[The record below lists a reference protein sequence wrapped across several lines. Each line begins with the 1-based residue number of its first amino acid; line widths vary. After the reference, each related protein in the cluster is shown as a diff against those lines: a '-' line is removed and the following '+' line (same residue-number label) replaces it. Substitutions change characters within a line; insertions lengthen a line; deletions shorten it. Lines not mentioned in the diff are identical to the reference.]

1 MLINLQNI
9 SKTIGAKTLY
19 QGLSLTI
26 QPGEKMGLIG
36 RNGIGKTTLLGI
48 MAGTDHSFSGDLD
61 QRRGLVIASTAQ
73 EHHGVLDRTVLEYVL
88 ENLPEYAK
96 LKHII
101 DTYPNTMGDDMGKIG
116 AYTDALTR
124 FGELGYY
131 DIEDRARQELEAFQ
145 VPVERITGPLRLLS
159 GGQKRFV
166 ELVKVTLSDA
176 DLFLIDEPTNHMDYI
191 AKETFI
197 KWLEGVEQ
205 SAVVITHDRDV
216 LAVVDRIV
224 EMKGHGLINFPGNY
238 EAYLRQNG
246 DATAKEINTYENGQ
260 KRLVKLEK
268 QIRDARAKKAGW
280 SGTADKTNPFML
292 LERRLAKERD
302 ELLATLK
309 KPDFWIDQETI
320 GTMQDKVVAKYEK
333 YKARN
338 IHLRTAGEHR
348 SRTLLQLDGLS
359 LGFDQPLFA
368 NVGFDLAVGERLRLH
383 GRNGAGKST
392 LVRAILAAAEGQ
404 APAARVFGGTILV
417 DPKTVIGTYEQEISE
432 SYLGLTLHAAVM
444 RVYHEHDADIND
456 QRAKQVLA
464 EYLFDPAGDGRL
476 EIRKLSG
483 GQKARF
489 QLIAMLCHNPNLLIL
504 DEPTNHLDLPSIEEL
519 EKALDR
525 YQGAVL
531 YISHDS
537 YFAQNVGGDVVQ
549 VGQPVIA

>member
-1 MLINLQNI
+1 
-9 SKTIGAKTLY
+9 
-19 QGLSLTI
+19 
-26 QPGEKMGLIG
+26 
-36 RNGIGKTTLLGI
+36 
-48 MAGTDHSFSGDLD
+48 
-61 QRRGLVIASTAQ
+61 
-73 EHHGVLDRTVLEYVL
+73 
-88 ENLPEYAK
+88 
-96 LKHII
+96 
-101 DTYPNTMGDDMGKIG
+101 
-116 AYTDALTR
+116 
-124 FGELGYY
+124 
-131 DIEDRARQELEAFQ
+131 
-145 VPVERITGPLRLLS
+145 
-159 GGQKRFV
+159 
-166 ELVKVTLSDA
+166 
-176 DLFLIDEPTNHMDYI
+176 
-191 AKETFI
+191 
-197 KWLEGVEQ
+197 
-205 SAVVITHDRDV
+205 VVITHDRDV

-224 EMKGHGLINFPGNY
+224 EMKGHGLVNFPGNY

-292 LERRLAKERD
+292 LERRLTKERD

-333 YKARN
+333 YKGRN
-338 IHLRTAGEHR
+338 IHLRTAGVHR
-348 SRTLLQLDGLS
+348 SRTLLQVNGLS
-359 LGFDQPLFA
+359 LGYGTPLFA

-392 LVRAILAAAEGQ
+392 LVRAITAAAAGQ
-404 APAARVFGGTILV
+404 DPAAQVFAGTITN

-456 QRAKQVLA
+456 QRAKQVLS
-464 EYLFDPAGDGRL
+464 EYLFDPASDGRL

-519 EKALDR
+519 EKAIDR

-537 YFAQNVGGDVVQ
+537 YFAQNVGGDVVEI
-549 VGQPVIA
+549 GQPVTA